1 MHYIIYL
8 GRILPEI
15 TPRSSLISA
24 AEVSHLLH
32 SSSQGNER
40 ETISYMGL
48 EPHFFFFF
56 LMLDL
61 YLELT
66 INKSLLNDNSF
77 SVCSQRSHERE
88 MMLPLPLKKR
98 KKKNARKKE
107 RYRKNTFAA
116 GAKPQFTQCAAISLQ
131 AGFHSELVSWHQV
144 WQKCTR
150 CFPYALLLPAHA
162 LLSEGGSYA
171 ATPVLS

>member
-66 INKSLLNDNSF
+66 INKSLLNDNSS

-88 MMLPLPLKKR
+88 MMLPLPLKK
-98 KKKNARKKE
+98 KKNARKKE
-107 RYRKNTFAA
+107 KYRKNTFAA

>member
-66 INKSLLNDNSF
+66 INKSLLNDNSS

-98 KKKNARKKE
+98 KMQEKRKIQEKHI
-107 RYRKNTFAA
+107 
-116 GAKPQFTQCAAISLQ
+116 CCWSQ
-131 AGFHSELVSWHQV
+131 ASVYTVCSNLSASW
-144 WQKCTR
+144 
-150 CFPYALLLPAHA
+150 LPF
-162 LLSEGGSYA
+162 
-171 ATPVLS
+171 